1 MLDVILDTLLDGLK
15 LLPFLFVAFLVIE
28 LVEHKLSKKNKSI
41 ISKAGRFSPV
51 VAAFLGLFPQCG
63 FSVMVT
69 NLYITRIVSLGTLI
83 AVYLSTSDEMLPIL
97 LSEKA
102 DFGVIFQLLGIKLV
116 IAIIVGFLIDFL
128 IRRKEKEKIN
138 YHICDE
144 EHCHCSEGVLRSA
157 LVHTMKT
164 LFFILI
170 VTFLLNTLLFWLG
183 EEAIEK
189 LLLKNSLFT
198 PFIASFI
205 GLIPNCAASIMLTEL
220 FLNHVISFASLIA
233 GLLTGSGVAI
243 LVLFKSN
250 KNMKENFLVLT
261 LIYLVGAFSGLLL
274 EIFQFFI

>member
-1 MLDVILDTLLDGLK
+1 MLDVILDTLLDGVK

-41 ISKAGRFSPV
+41 LSRTGKFSPV

-97 LSEKA
+97 LSENT
-102 DFGVIFQLLGIKLV
+102 DFEVVFKLLGIKLV
-116 IAIIVGFLIDFL
+116 IAVIMGILIDFL
-128 IRRKEKEKIN
+128 IRRKKKEKVN

-144 EHCHCSEGVLRSA
+144 EHCHCSESLLRST
-157 LVHTMKT
+157 LVHTIKT
-164 LFFILI
+164 FFFILV
-170 VTFLLNTLLFWLG
+170 VTFILNALLFWLG
-183 EEAIEK
+183 EEVIEK
-189 LLLKNSLFT
+189 MLMKNSSFT

-220 FLNHVISFASLIA
+220 FLNHAISFASLIA

-243 LVLFKSN
+243 LMLFKSN
-250 KNMKENFLVLT
+250 KNMKENFLI
-261 LIYLVGAFSGLLL
+261 LILVYLVGACSGFLL
-274 EIFQFFI
+274 EVFKFFV